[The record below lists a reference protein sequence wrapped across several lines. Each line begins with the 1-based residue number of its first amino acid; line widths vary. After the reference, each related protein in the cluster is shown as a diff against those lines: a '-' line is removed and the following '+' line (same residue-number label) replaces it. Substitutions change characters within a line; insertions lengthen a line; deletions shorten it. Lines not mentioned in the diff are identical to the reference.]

1 MRKIICLL
9 VVLLLLLTA
18 CAQPRQQLLDLRP
31 VEIEKKDYSQYQ
43 GIVMDT
49 KAWYEEFNNL
59 PIANENMTQ
68 EELRQLCADAF
79 RLNMTMPWTPNQNIE
94 YTYTLLGNSHDVS
107 LPEGFAYSGLCY
119 ATGIE
124 NATYGNAWKM
134 LLYWDPETG
143 TLDVAAMGSNALN
156 IISSACSYGAM
167 QGWNRVSNSH
177 GLKEMNSYS
186 MYESNIVP
194 VGPYAYEPF
203 TYGYNFRS
211 RSASNEI
218 IEANGADTI
227 YESYALTD
235 IADGVFSSSAYH
247 VMMISQKPVV
257 VRGADGGIDPQKS
270 YVHVHEQGGL
280 GSRTDDTQFL
290 QENGKIMRPLGTVHK
305 KYTFE
310 KLLQKGYIPFTL
322 KEFIGED
329 PVEPGKA
336 WLGTSTDPIENG
348 KDMQAGDIFSYTLN
362 ANYNVCGIKVEVKSP
377 DGKVLVSYRP
387 FVATQP
393 KTLYVR
399 ITGGLNKELVEPYA
413 NGKNT
418 IHIYAQLSNG
428 EMVEAFST
436 LMKLK

>member
-9 VVLLLLLTA
+9 VAVLLLLTA
-18 CAQPRQQLLDLRP
+18 CGQPQQKPLDLKP
-31 VEIEKKDYSQYQ
+31 VDIEKKDYSAYQ

-49 KAWYEEFNNL
+49 KTWYEEFKNL
-59 PIANENMTQ
+59 PIANENMSPQ
-68 EELRQLCADAF
+68 ELRQLCADAF
-79 RLNMTMPWTPNQNIE
+79 RLNLTMPWTPNQDIE
-94 YTYTLLGNSHDVS
+94 YKYTLLTKSYEVS
-107 LPEGFAYSGLCY
+107 LPAGNAYTGLCY

-124 NATYGNAWKM
+124 NATYGNGWKM

-143 TLDVAAMGSNALN
+143 TLDVEAMGTNALN

-194 VGPYAYEPF
+194 VGPYAYDPS
-203 TYGYNFRS
+203 TYKYNFRS
-211 RSASNEI
+211 RSASDEI

-227 YESYALTD
+227 YESYAMTD

-257 VRGADGGIDPQKS
+257 VRRADGTIDPAQS
-270 YVHVHEQGGL
+270 YVHVHEQAGL
-280 GSRTDDTQFL
+280 GTRTEDTQYT

-305 KYTFE
+305 QYTFE
-310 KLLQKGYIPFTL
+310 KLLQKGYIPFTM

-336 WLGTSTDPIENG
+336 WLGTQTDPVENG
-348 KDMQAGDIFSYTLN
+348 KDLRAGDIFAYVLY
-362 ANYNVCGIKVEVKSP
+362 ANYNVCGVKVEVKSP
-377 DGKVLVSYRP
+377 DGKALRSYYP

-393 KTLYVR
+393 KVLYTS
-399 ITGGLNKELVEPYA
+399 ITGGLNRKLVEPYA
-413 NGKNT
+413 DGKNT
-418 IHIYAQLSNG
+418 IHVYAQLSNG
-428 EMVEAFST
+428 ELVEAFHT
-436 LMKLK
+436 VLRME